1 MPTNVYFTQGT
12 AREQFLVEDLIIESL
27 KIYGKEFYY
36 IPRTLVAKD
45 DILGEDVLS
54 RFKNAYGIEMYIE
67 DIDGFGGQGVFLQK
81 FGIQIEKSAT
91 FVVSRKRWEQSI
103 GKWNTTLI
111 SSRPAEGDLLF
122 FPMTATLFEIKFV
135 ENQDPFYQ
143 LGNLYVYKLRAEIFR
158 YSQEQI
164 ATGIPEID
172 DIEDFYSTNILNY
185 KIINEDQET
194 AILLE
199 SSVAGDLSYIIDEV
213 YNTDDIEP
221 FANNDYMEQAKA
233 NAMDFTE
240 QNPFGEI

>member
-91 FVVSRKRWEQSI
+91 FVVARKRWEQSI

-111 SSRPAEGDLLF
+111 PSRPAEGDLLF

-164 ATGIPEID
+164 TTGIPEID
-172 DIEDFYSTNILNY
+172 DIEDFYSINILNY
-185 KIINEDQET
+185 KIINEDEQT

-199 SSVAGDLSYIIDEV
+199 SSVAGDLSYIIDES
-213 YNTDDIEP
+213 YNTDEIEP